1 MRRFRIEL
9 TAPFDPYHL
18 NWQNRDWLDSPIGKL
33 CKELDHKQWLECDE
47 GSIGHQIIAD
57 LAPQIPNAVTSWV
70 EVNLMAELRE
80 ETAIRELIENSRLSH
95 SLRQRAP
102 MIRLPRKPWGYN
114 NA

>member
-9 TAPFDPYHL
+9 VSEFDYDHP
-18 NWQNRDWLDSPIGKL
+18 NWVSQDWIHSPMGKL
-33 CKELDHKQWLECDE
+33 CHELMYKRWLEADE
-47 GSIGHQIIAD
+47 GSLGHQIIAD

-70 EVNLMAELRE
+70 EVDLMAELRE
-80 ETAIRELIENSRLSH
+80 ETAIRELIDDSRLSH